1 MIRIAGFDYLD
12 MDSTDG
18 VALID
23 VFIKKKGYIEPK
35 IYMDLFK
42 DCGIELPQ
50 LVYTGPLVN
59 DFIKDIQNN
68 DWTEYNCKYPYIKEG
83 VVIRRS
89 TLLKGQRM
97 PKVKVKTKWWLTEL
111 HKRYTEEECK
121 ILE

>member
-1 MIRIAGFDYLD
+1 MEQKVSQISLD
-12 MDSTDG
+12 K
-18 VALID
+18 L
-23 VFIKKKGYIEPK
+23 KE
-35 IYMDLFK
+35 
-42 DCGIELPQ
+42 Q
-50 LVYTGPLVN
+50 NRN
-59 DFIKDIQNN
+59 DIKDIQDN
-68 DWTEYNCKYPYIKEG
+68 DWTESNCKYPYIKEG